1 MTHVCWPPSTPSKQ
15 TCKTTAGCST
25 ATGQATASKPV
36 RAPSCSARSG
46 WPTALAVTGPVH
58 RPRDVL
64 ERAAGFVSTLGLF
77 SEQVATATG
86 AILGNFPQAFSHLGL
101 VTAAQAL
108 ADAEHAQPRRRADG
122 TTRSPLS
129 MPDPEDRSL
138 T

>member
-1 MTHVCWPPSTPSKQ
+1 
-15 TCKTTAGCST
+15 
-25 ATGQATASKPV
+25 
-36 RAPSCSARSG
+36 
-46 WPTALAVTGPVH
+46 VTGPVH

-77 SEQVATATG
+77 SEQVDTATG
-86 AILGNFPQAFSHLGL
+86 AMLGNFPQAFSHLGL

-108 ADAEHAQPRRRADG
+108 ADAEHAQPRRHH
-122 TTRSPLS
+122 TSPLS